1 MSPTPIQR
9 GVTLAA
15 LAAVLFGLTV
25 PLLKRASAGLG
36 ALTSASL
43 LYLGAALGAAVA
55 LALRGRAAGVL
66 TLARRVPGRIA
77 AVAVLGAIVAPALLV
92 LGLARTDAATGSLLL
107 TLELPF
113 TLLLARAFT
122 RERFGRR
129 ALEAAALMLT
139 GSVLLAGRLPAGAG
153 GLAGAALV
161 AAASLAWALDNVL
174 SRPLAELDPLAVV
187 ALKGGLGGGLSA
199 ALALVSSS
207 ERAPAPGA
215 ALAVLAVGAVG
226 YGLSLRLYLGAQALI
241 GAGRT
246 TSVFGAAPFVGAL
259 AALLFGAA
267 WPGWT
272 FVAAAALLLAGVAL
286 HATERHRHPHTHEAV
301 VHEHL
306 HEHDDAHHAHSHDP
320 PFAGPGP
327 HCHVHRHEGV
337 THDHEHSD
345 DLHHRHPH

>member
-43 LYLGAALGAAVA
+43 LYLGAALGATVA
-55 LALRGRAAGVL
+55 LALRGRAAGLL
-66 TLARRVPGRIA
+66 TLARRVPARLG
-77 AVAVLGAIVAPALLV
+77 AVAVLGAIVAPVLLV

-113 TLLLARAFT
+113 TLLLARVFT

-129 ALEAAALMLT
+129 ALEAAALMLA
-139 GSVLLAGRLPAGAG
+139 GSALLAGRLPAGAAG
-153 GLAGAALV
+153 ITGAALV

-174 SRPLAELDPLAVV
+174 SRPLADLDPLAVV
-187 ALKGGLGGGLSA
+187 ALKGGLGGVLSA
-199 ALALVSSS
+199 ALALATAS
-207 ERAPAPGA
+207 EPAPQLGA
-215 ALAVLAVGAVG
+215 ALAVLAIGAVG

-259 AALLFGAA
+259 VGLALGAT

-272 FVAAAALLLAGVAL
+272 FVAAAALLVAGVVL
-286 HATERHRHPHTHEAV
+286 HATERHRHPHAHEAV
-301 VHEHL
+301 IHDHL
-306 HEHDDAHHAHSHDP
+306 HTHDDAHHAHVHAP
-320 PFAGPGP
+320 PFGGPGP
-327 HCHVHRHEGV
+327 HSHVHRHDAV
-337 THDHEHSD
+337 THDHEHAD
-345 DLHHRHPH
+345 DIHHRHSH